1 MSLRH
6 VPAYKPRGDGGFT
19 AEKKIV
25 EIVEFTHFTDFW
37 TFDTSDLISRR
48 KQHVHQVSVV
58 VAVELDIVTA
68 KTFEDK

>member
-1 MSLRH
+1 MGQRNNSR
-6 VPAYKPRGDGGFT
+6 DCGFT

-58 VAVELDIVTA
+58 VAVG
-68 KTFEDK
+68 